1 MKLNHVEAQKLRT
14 YEYEEQKNYI
24 KRFNKWLDRNIPF
37 IFNLPTILFLFGLV
51 TFPVCLVIITSF
63 TDWQLINK
71 PDADFVGFHNFLI
84 AWSDERWI
92 HSIGHTFYYA
102 VATVLGQFLI
112 GMGTA
117 LLFNRSFAG
126 KAFYRSIWMMPMISM
141 SVAISL
147 VWILFFDPPYGVL
160 NFWLNSMG
168 LDSIDW
174 TIDPDLAMPSLI
186 IVGIWHHTPFMT
198 LILLAGLQSLPLDPF
213 EAARIDGAS
222 RWQVFVHVTLPLM
235 RTHIVVALVLRS
247 IFGVK
252 EFDTILAITDAGPRW
267 VTETMN
273 LNIYFN
279 AFEYQYMGE
288 ASAKGVI
295 FFFFILVIQLALLQ
309 MRKRKW
315 SY

>member
-1 MKLNHVEAQKLRT
+1 MGQIPKTIDSENQKLDLNRL
-14 YEYEEQKNYI
+14 NSWI
-24 KRFNKWLDRNIPF
+24 DRNIPF

-51 TFPVCLVIITSF
+51 AFPVGLVILTSF

-71 PDADFVGFHNFLI
+71 PDAEFVGFHNYLI
-84 AWSDERWI
+84 AWTDERWVR
-92 HSIGHTFYYA
+92 SIGHTFYYA
-102 VATVLGQFLI
+102 VTTVLGQFLI

-160 NFWLNSMG
+160 NYG
-168 LDSIDW
+168 LGWIGIEPVEW
-174 TIDPDLAMPSLI
+174 TIDMDWAMPSLI

-222 RWQVFVHVTLPLM
+222 RWQVLVHITLPLM
-235 RTHIVVALVLRS
+235 RGHIAVALVLRS

-295 FFFFILVIQLALLQ
+295 FFFIILIIQLGLLQ